1 LRGIEKLAAGDIQ
14 RGLESILPAPIRNPL
29 KAARYATEGAL
40 TKDGL
45 PIVDDVNTWN
55 TVMQVFGFAPAE
67 LAATQEQ
74 IGAKFAIS
82 DKLRSRR
89 TALLT
94 NLYTAMSTGDADA
107 TQKAFEDIAKFNTAN
122 PMIGINP
129 KSIQASFRE
138 RNRRAIESI
147 NGIYLPRNLLAT
159 TDEYMAD
166 LD

>member
-1 LRGIEKLAAGDIQ
+1 
-14 RGLESILPAPIRNPL
+14 
-29 KAARYATEGAL
+29 
-40 TKDGL
+40 
-45 PIVDDVNTWN
+45 
-55 TVMQVFGFAPAE
+55 MQVFGFAPAE

-94 NLYTAMSTGDADA
+94 NLYTAMTAGDDQA
-107 TQKAFEDIAKFNTAN
+107 TQEAFEAIDKFNSAN

-129 KSIQASFRE
+129 RSIQASFRE
-138 RNRRAIESI
+138 RNRRAMEAI

-159 TDEYMAD
+159 TEEYMAD